1 MPLLFVLWVGRQYG
15 RARGAGEVA
24 VDGAT
29 RNLPVVHHG
38 PLAQCFAAVFRD
50 KPVSGVL
57 NTWSELNTRHSH
69 FRERV
74 KDVKRGARANSPAPC
89 TWMTAIPTRRA

>member
-1 MPLLFVLWVGRQYG
+1 M
-15 RARGAGEVA
+15 
-24 VDGAT
+24 
-29 RNLPVVHHG
+29 VHHG

-74 KDVKRGARANSPAPC
+74 KDVKRGARAYSPAPC
-89 TWMTAIPTRRA
+89 T

>member
-1 MPLLFVLWVGRQYG
+1 M
-15 RARGAGEVA
+15 
-24 VDGAT
+24 
-29 RNLPVVHHG
+29 VHHG
-38 PLAQCFAAVFRD
+38 PLAQCLAAVFRD
-50 KPVSGVL
+50 KPVSGVLNTWPEL

-89 TWMTAIPTRRA
+89 T